1 MSREMRFAA
10 SVIVGREGSEGLEVL
25 VLERSSTSRFLA
37 SYVVFPGGA
46 VDPEDADL
54 AARWFGDAGQA
65 FRVGAVRELFEEA
78 GVAVTGSGVR
88 ASSSFADIE
97 ADPPGAGIL
106 PEVAHWVAPEDVP
119 VRFDA
124 RYVAVAAP
132 LGVEPT
138 PDGTE
143 TAAAW
148 WCRPTDLLIEWE
160 AGARKLYWPTFVT
173 VKALATCRGVRDLL
187 ALRVDTRE
195 PDDHELEYLHRST
208 FYDD

>member
-1 MSREMRFAA
+1 MSQQMRLAA
-10 SVIVGREGSEGLEVL
+10 SVIVGRDGADGLEVL
-25 VLERSSTSRFLA
+25 VLKRSNASRFLP
-37 SYVVFPGGA
+37 SYIVFPGGA
-46 VDPEDADL
+46 VDPEDTEL
-54 AARWFGDAGQA
+54 ASRWFGDGDQA
-65 FRVGAVRELFEEA
+65 FRAGAIRELFEEA
-78 GVAVTGSGVR
+78 GIAVTRSGV
-88 ASSSFADIE
+88 E
-97 ADPPGAGIL
+97 AAAAFSMVDDDPPAAEML

-124 RYVAVAAP
+124 RYVAVASP

-148 WCRPTDLLIEWE
+148 WSTPADLMAEWQSE
-160 AGARKLYWPTFVT
+160 ARKLYWPTYFT
-173 VKALATCRGVRDLL
+173 LTALTSCVDVQDLL
-187 ALRVDTRE
+187 ALRLDTRG

>member
-1 MSREMRFAA
+1 MSQQMRFAA
-10 SVIVGREGSEGLEVL
+10 SVIVGRDGVDGLEVL
-25 VLERSSTSRFLA
+25 LLERSSASRFLP

-54 AARWFGDAGQA
+54 AARWFGGPAQS
-65 FRVGAVRELFEEA
+65 FRAGAVRELFEEA
-78 GVAVTGSGVR
+78 GIAVTRSGVR
-88 ASSSFADIE
+88 ASATFSVIE
-97 ADPPGAGIL
+97 DAPPTAEML

-124 RYVAVAAP
+124 RYVAAAAP
-132 LGVEPT
+132 LGVDPT

-148 WCRPTDLLIEWE
+148 WSTPTDLLTGWQ
-160 AGARKLYWPTFVT
+160 AGDRKLYWPTYFT
-173 VKALATCRGVRDLL
+173 LQALLSCADVRDLL
-187 ALRVDTRE
+187 ALRLETRE
-195 PDDHELEYLHRST
+195 PNDPELEYLHRST

>member
-1 MSREMRFAA
+1 MSQQMRFAA
-10 SVIVGREGSEGLEVL
+10 SVIVGRDGANGLEVL
-25 VLERSSTSRFLA
+25 VLERSSASRFLP

-46 VDPEDADL
+46 VDPEDAEL
-54 AARWFGDAGQA
+54 AGRWFGNGDEA
-65 FRVGAVRELFEEA
+65 FRAGAVRELLEEA
-78 GVAVTGSGVR
+78 GIAVTRSGVR
-88 ASSSFADIE
+88 AAAMLSEVED
-97 ADPPGAGIL
+97 DPPTAEML

-132 LGVEPT
+132 LGVDPT

-143 TAAAW
+143 TSAAW
-148 WCRPTDLLIEWE
+148 WSTPADLLSQWQSQE
-160 AGARKLYWPTFVT
+160 RKLYWPTYFT
-173 VKALATCRGVRDLL
+173 VGALASCADVHDLL
-187 ALRVDTRE
+187 TLRLDTRE

>member
-1 MSREMRFAA
+1 MSQEMRFAA
-10 SVIVGREGSEGLEVL
+10 SVIVGRDGAEGLEVL
-25 VLERSSTSRFLA
+25 VLERSSASRFLP

-46 VDPEDADL
+46 VDPEDSAL
-54 AARWFGDAGQA
+54 ANRWFGHQDHA
-65 FRVGAVRELFEEA
+65 FRAGAVRELFEEA
-78 GVAVTGSGVR
+78 GIAITRSGVQ
-88 ASSSFADIE
+88 ATAAFSTIE
-97 ADPPGAGIL
+97 DHPPTAEML

-124 RYVAVAAP
+124 RYVAAAAP

-148 WCRPTDLLIEWE
+148 WSTPADLIAEWQSE
-160 AGARKLYWPTFVT
+160 TRKLYWPTYLT
-173 VKALATCRGVRDLL
+173 LAALTECAGVQDLM
-187 ALRVDTRE
+187 ALRLDTRE
-195 PDDHELEYLHRST
+195 PDDHELEFLHRST

>member
-1 MSREMRFAA
+1 MSRQMRFAA
-10 SVIVGREGSEGLEVL
+10 SVIVGRDGANGLEVL
-25 VLERSSTSRFLA
+25 VLERSSASRFLP

-46 VDPEDADL
+46 VDPEDSVL
-54 AARWFGDAGQA
+54 ASRWFGHEDHA
-65 FRVGAVRELFEEA
+65 FRAGAVRELFEEA
-78 GVAVTGSGVR
+78 GIAVTRSGVLV
-88 ASSSFADIE
+88 ATTFSSVDD
-97 ADPPGAGIL
+97 DPPVADML

-124 RYVAVAAP
+124 RYVAAAAP
-132 LGVEPT
+132 LGIEPT

-148 WCRPTDLLIEWE
+148 WATPSRLISEWQAQE
-160 AGARKLYWPTFVT
+160 RKLYWPTYFT
-173 VKALATCRGVRDLL
+173 LAALVSCGSVADLL
-187 ALRVDTRE
+187 MLRLDTRE

>member
-1 MSREMRFAA
+1 MSQRMRFAA
-10 SVIVGREGSEGLEVL
+10 SVIVGRDGANGLEVL
-25 VLERSSTSRFLA
+25 VLERSSASRFLP

-54 AARWFGDAGQA
+54 ARRWFGDASQA
-65 FRVGAVRELFEEA
+65 SRAGAVRELFEEA
-78 GVAVTGSGVR
+78 GIAVTRSGIR
-88 ASSSFADIE
+88 AATSFDEIE
-97 ADPPGAGIL
+97 KGPPTVEML

-124 RYVAVAAP
+124 RYVAAASP
-132 LGVEPT
+132 LGVTPT

-143 TAAAW
+143 TSAAW
-148 WCRPTDLLIEWE
+148 WSTPADLMSQWQSQE
-160 AGARKLYWPTFVT
+160 RKLYWPTYFT
-173 VKALATCRGVRDLL
+173 LGALTSCAGVKDLL
-187 ALRVDTRE
+187 ALRLVTRE